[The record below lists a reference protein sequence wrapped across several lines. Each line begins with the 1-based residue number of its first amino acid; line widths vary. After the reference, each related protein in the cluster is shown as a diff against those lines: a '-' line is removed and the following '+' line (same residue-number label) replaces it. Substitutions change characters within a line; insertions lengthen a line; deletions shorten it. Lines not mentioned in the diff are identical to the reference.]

1 MGAAP
6 GIAGSRK
13 PEVEGC
19 FVCMDEFEVQWF
31 AQTINNTGGP
41 VDVWE
46 VEGLTFA
53 DLTESPHGHYWY
65 PGTIP
70 PAQIRL
76 LRPGV

>member
-19 FVCMDEFEVQWF
+19 FVCMDGFEVRWF
-31 AQTINNTGGP
+31 VETINNTGGP

-46 VEGLTFA
+46 VEGLTVT
-53 DLTESPHGHYWY
+53 DLVESPNGHYWY
-65 PGTIP
+65 PGTVP
-70 PAQIRL
+70 PGRTRL
-76 LRPGV
+76 HRAGA